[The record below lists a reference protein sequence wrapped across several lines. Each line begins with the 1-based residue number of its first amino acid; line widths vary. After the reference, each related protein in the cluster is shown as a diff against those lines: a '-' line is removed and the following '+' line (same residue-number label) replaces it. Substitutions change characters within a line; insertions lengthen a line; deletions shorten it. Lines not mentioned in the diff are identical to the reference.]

1 MVSSLLEVKDLTV
14 HYGDKLILKNINF
27 TVGRGEF
34 HVLLGPNG
42 TGKSSLLRTIMGLTH
57 GARVEGKILFEG
69 MDITRVPIYERASM
83 GISLMFQHPPSFDGL
98 RVRDLVDAM
107 ILKFGDKLGG
117 VFSVDEFL
125 DRELFKNFSGGEK
138 KKVELFISSLQNP
151 KLLMLDE
158 PDSGVDIENIKYIG
172 EHIDYL
178 LESGVSI
185 LLVTHQG
192 FIFNYIE
199 KEPSKAHVLLNG
211 SIALTGNPNEIIS
224 VIMENGYKRGLEL
237 LVGVD

>member
-1 MVSSLLEVKDLTV
+1 MVNSLLEVKNLAV
-14 HYGDKLILKNINF
+14 YYGDKSILRDISF
-27 TVGRGEF
+27 SVGRGEF

-42 TGKSSLLRTIMGLTH
+42 TGKSTLLRTIMGLTY
-57 GARVEGKILFEG
+57 GARVEGTILFEG
-69 MDITRVPIYERASM
+69 KDITKVPIYKRASM

-107 ILKFGDKLGG
+107 TLKFGSESSG
-117 VFSVDEFL
+117 VFSIDDFL

-138 KKVELFISSLQNP
+138 KKVELFIASLQKP

-178 LESGVSI
+178 LDSGVSV

-211 SIALTGNPNEIIS
+211 SIAVTGNPDEIIP
-224 VIMENGYKRGLEL
+224 VIMDNGYKKGLEVL
-237 LVGVD
+237 IGVD